1 VGKDNRRMR
10 EKMVEEVVLPETSGE
25 SEDAEMLIFAV
36 LVIVSIVLGYRNRT
50 KIKKW
55 FDDVIGNFK

>member
-1 VGKDNRRMR
+1 MR